1 MGKAGCCPACGN
13 ILPLSRVVCPCG
25 ATLVDTG
32 LDQRDIVYSKNPE
45 QIKQD
50 IRSNITLKSSLF
62 NEQLWN
68 QRYKEE
74 IKQSIKQ
81 KASTSELPTNKIEA
95 LPTSIPPQPPNTP
108 RCPTC
113 NSTDIKKIGG
123 VDRAFSVAFWGLA
136 SSKIGKTFKCNHCG
150 YTW

>member
-1 MGKAGCCPACGN
+1 MGKAGCCPACGK

-74 IKQSIKQ
+74 IKQFQ
-81 KASTSELPTNKIEA
+81 K
-95 LPTSIPPQPPNTP
+95 
-108 RCPTC
+108 
-113 NSTDIKKIGG
+113 
-123 VDRAFSVAFWGLA
+123 
-136 SSKIGKTFKCNHCG
+136 G
-150 YTW
+150 YDLSWQEFFISRTVICRN

>member
-1 MGKAGCCPACGN
+1 MGKAGCCPACGK

-108 RCPTC
+108 
-113 NSTDIKKIGG
+113 
-123 VDRAFSVAFWGLA
+123 VAQPVTAQTL
-136 SSKIGKTFKCNHCG
+136 KR
-150 YTW
+150 